1 MLELSHKF
9 LDFLGG
15 NLMNPKF
22 SVNKMKILLLFKSST
37 IFLCTGDSNASHVI
51 SLNGILK
58 ELTFSTISQ

>member
-22 SVNKMKILLLFKSST
+22 SVNKMERLLFKSST

-58 ELTFSTISQ
+58 ELTFSTRSQ